1 MNVPGITTRHVE
13 VNGIRMRILEAGR
26 GPLVV
31 LLHGFP
37 ELGYSY
43 RHQVTAL
50 AEAGYHAVAPD
61 LRGYGGTDVPTEP
74 DAYVQPRLAGD
85 VIQLIQ
91 TLGAVDAVVVGHD
104 WGSPLAANVALFRPD
119 LVRGVALLSVPYT
132 PRGDTDMLSN
142 LEALLGPHNYQ
153 SYFQSD
159 AAQRELE
166 ADPRR
171 TMLASLVGVSGD
183 RRQGTG
189 LASAEQGWLA
199 MMGEVPDTLPDWLSE
214 QDVDV
219 YATEFAHTGFYGALS
234 WYRVSRTNWE
244 LLAPWHRAPLLQPA
258 LFIGGDRDPVLGWPA
273 MREWAVEGQRKVV
286 PNLTRAE
293 ILPGCG
299 HWIQQE
305 RPGEVNEL
313 LLEFLARPEVA
324 PA

>member
-1 MNVPGITTRHVE
+1 
-13 VNGIRMRILEAGR
+13 MRLLEAGE

-61 LRGYGGTDVPTEP
+61 LRGYGGTDVPEEAI
-74 DAYVQPRLAGD
+74 AYVQPRLAGD
-85 VIQLIQ
+85 VIRLIQ
-91 TLGAVDAVVVGHD
+91 TLGAGQAVVVGHD

-132 PRGDTDMLSN
+132 PRANTDILSN

-153 SYFQSD
+153 SYFQTE
-159 AAQRELE
+159 AAQHELE

-171 TMLASLVGVSGD
+171 TMLASLVGISGD
-183 RRQGTG
+183 RRAGTG
-189 LASAEQGWLA
+189 LDTAEQGWLA
-199 MMGEVPDTLPDWLSE
+199 MLGEIPATLPDWLTE
-214 QDVDV
+214 EDVEV
-219 YATEFAHTGFYGALS
+219 YAAEFARTGFLGALN

-244 LLAPWHRAPLLQPA
+244 LLAPWHHAPLRQPT
-258 LFIGGDRDPVLGWPA
+258 LFVGGDRDPVLGWPS
-273 MREWAVEGQRKVV
+273 MRDWAAEGQRAVV
-286 PNLTRAE
+286 PDLRRAE

-299 HWIQQE
+299 HWVQQE
-305 RPGEVNEL
+305 RPGEVNRL
-313 LLEFLARPEVA
+313 LLEFLADLETRDG
-324 PA
+324 